1 VLLQLFG
8 NETRPLLSL
17 ILCPTRELAM
27 QVKDH
32 LVSAARFTGTCV
44 CLQGNAIH
52 MFAGELATLFGGFLC
67 V

>member
-32 LVSAARFTGTCV
+32 LVSAARFTGTYV
-44 CLQGNAIH
+44 CLQGSAIR
-52 MFAGELATLFGGFLC
+52 FAGELATLFGVFVC